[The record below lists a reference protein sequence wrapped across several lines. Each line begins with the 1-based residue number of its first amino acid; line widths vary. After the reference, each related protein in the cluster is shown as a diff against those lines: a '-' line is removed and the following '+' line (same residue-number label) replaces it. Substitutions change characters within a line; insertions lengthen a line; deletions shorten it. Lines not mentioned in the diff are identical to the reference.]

1 MAKIGE
7 ASEESYAP
15 LYRKQFYEDVEAES
29 ELSQRPDHEN
39 GIRGQASF
47 LALAVLLKL
56 PILGYGSNASGG
68 NNHVLTGRGA
78 SYQVSRAYTSLV
90 DSTGRIPLTTRIDGR
105 PFGHHSDAASLQKQ
119 RYVVK
124 RVKVQTSLETND
136 AKALAA
142 ITNEIRILANEALR
156 EGRYTVRML
165 CLAWDEL
172 PTQGR
177 FWPRLLLESAD
188 HGNLLEYLHRTGDGM
203 IWQDKVCLALD
214 VLCGLR
220 ELHLHNVAHCD
231 LKLENVL
238 VFTRD
243 HNGGDQ
249 AGEREH
255 QRVKAKLC
263 DFGFSVIMSDY
274 EEGATISTRI
284 GTEPW
289 NAPELTFGL
298 ITSTSDLYLADIFS
312 FGLLLSRILLGGRSP
327 FEGLS
332 PDEIREFKR
341 IDTKSTMTIFKIVE
355 DRVFSTSEV
364 CEERNSA
371 LKPFFIGT
379 LSPDPTLRF
388 PIQILSAYM
397 YVMLQNYSQYVLT
410 SSRWNTGLLMGRI
423 KRF

>member
-1 MAKIGE
+1 MPEMGE
-7 ASEESYAP
+7 DSEEPYAP
-15 LYRKQFYEDVEAES
+15 IYRKQFYEDVEAES

-78 SYQVSRAYTSLV
+78 SYQVSRAHTSLV
-90 DSTGRIPLTTRIDGR
+90 DSRGKFPLTTKLDGR
-105 PFGHHSDAASLQKQ
+105 SFAQYSDAPALEKQ

-124 RVKVQTSLETND
+124 RVKVQSSLETND
-136 AKALAA
+136 TKALAA

-156 EGRYTVRML
+156 QGRYNVRML

-188 HGNLLEYLHRTGDGM
+188 HGNLLEYLQRTCEGLT
-203 IWQDKVCLALD
+203 WQDKLCLALD
-214 VLCGLR
+214 VLCGLK

-243 HNGGDQ
+243 QDESDR
-249 AGEREH
+249 AAERVE

-274 EEGATISTRI
+274 EEGATIDARL

-298 ITSTSDLYLADIFS
+298 SIPTSHLYLADLFS
-312 FGLLLSRILLGGRSP
+312 FGLLLSRILLGGSSP

-332 PDEIREFKR
+332 LDEIRELKR
-341 IDTKSTMTIFKIVE
+341 IDTSSTMTIFNTVK
-355 DRVFSTSEV
+355 DRVFSTIEV
-364 CEERNSA
+364 CDERKSA
-371 LKPFFIGT
+371 LEPLFVGT
-379 LSPDPTLRF
+379 LSSDPTLRI
-388 PIQILSAYM
+388 PIHILSAYM
-397 YVMLQNYSQYVLT
+397 YITLQIYSQYAF
-410 SSRWNTGLLMGRI
+410 SPP
-423 KRF
+423 